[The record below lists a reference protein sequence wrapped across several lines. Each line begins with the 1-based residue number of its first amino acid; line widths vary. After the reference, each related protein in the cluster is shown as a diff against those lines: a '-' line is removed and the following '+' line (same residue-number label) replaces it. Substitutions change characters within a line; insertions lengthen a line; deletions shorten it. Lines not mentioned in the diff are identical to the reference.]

1 MIPADSKNIREEYKV
16 LLTELE
22 LYNPELL
29 HKKRMLAVTKSDML
43 DEELMNELR
52 KELPEELDTIFIS
65 SVSGYNIMQLKDMLW
80 QKING

>member
-1 MIPADSKNIREEYKV
+1 
-16 LLTELE
+16 
-22 LYNPELL
+22 
-29 HKKRMLAVTKSDML
+29 MLAITKSDML